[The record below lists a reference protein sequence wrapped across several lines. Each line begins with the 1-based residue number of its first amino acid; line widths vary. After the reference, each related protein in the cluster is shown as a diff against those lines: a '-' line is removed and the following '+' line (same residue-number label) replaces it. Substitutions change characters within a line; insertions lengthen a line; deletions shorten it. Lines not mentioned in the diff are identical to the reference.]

1 MFDTF
6 LATVTNLYYVLPHHR
21 EAGREGRRCPISWR
35 SKVSPSPTRARS
47 RRCAG
52 STYLAKYPGTNPTL
66 QISYGWARADVM
78 RQMLE
83 KACAAKDLTREGLAA
98 ARKGLTSVDTGG
110 LAPTLNYSTTGVP
123 PTTQS
128 YLMKAAD
135 APGGLVLEK
144 GPYKGPDAA

>member
-1 MFDTF
+1 MGPDIMVIGHPWGGSATRVGSVAVPSNRIIALVAAAVLIGLFF
-6 LATVTNLYYVLPHHR
+6 L
-21 EAGREGRRCPISWR
+21 
-35 SKVSPSPTRARS
+35 
-47 RRCAG
+47 
-52 STYLAKYPGTNPTL
+52 L

-110 LAPTLNYSTTGVP
+110 LAPTLNDSTTGVP